1 MFSSAGGFRFIQAGG
16 LNSGIYLFT
25 GLDGEIS
32 QGYQTTLGRTFFS
45 GSSNLANGNIVTV
58 QLAGNTSTTYA
69 RSLSGS
75 GTNDQ
80 VSTMILDTNLNQVI
94 VGTTDANSVGNLD
107 LYMSKYNSNGSL
119 QWQRTVGTST
129 RDFLFDAVFTDNEA
143 NIIAVG
149 NTALATNAWV
159 GKFNSSNGN
168 LLEQYTMTQYTSMN
182 SITTDSS
189 GNVRLLATQNSVVDG
204 VLVLNMQSNFTK
216 TWGQYIEYTGI
227 DITGSGV
234 VVDSG
239 GNTYATVRRV
249 SAKEDFLI
257 KMNTSGVVQWQTGF
271 NFGTERGF
279 YATCADNSGNIYIA
293 GDFGATL
300 TAQVIK
306 FDSSG
311 NILWGRG
318 LTGYGGTEECG
329 VNNISWY
336 NGNLLINGWA
346 FFAGTKYGM
355 LLEVPDDGSKVGT
368 YANGFVWGFGP
379 FTKVSSSLTTTS
391 STGPAFDVTTL
402 ANSAGTLTDSSTTVT
417 IAQNIPF

>member
-1 MFSSAGGFRFIQAGG
+1 MFSSAGGFRFIQANG

-32 QGYQTTLGRTFFS
+32 QGYQTTLGRTYFA

-58 QLAGNTSTTYA
+58 QLTSNTSTNYA

-80 VSTMILDTNLNQVI
+80 VNTMLLDTSYNQI
-94 VGTTDANSVGNLD
+94 IIGTTDANSVGNLD
-107 LYMSKYNSNGSL
+107 FYISKYDNSGSL

-129 RDFLFDAVFTDNEA
+129 RDFLFDATFTNSEA

-149 NTALATNAWV
+149 SSAASSNAWV
-159 GKFNSSNGN
+159 GKFRSSDGN
-168 LLEQYTMTQYTSMN
+168 LLEQYTMNLYTTMN

-189 GNVRLLATQNSVVDG
+189 GNVRLLATQNSTNDG
-204 VLVLNMQSNFTK
+204 VLILKMESDFTK
-216 TWGQYIEYTGI
+216 TWGQYVEYTGY
-227 DITGSGV
+227 DITGAGV

-239 GNTYATVRRV
+239 GNTYATVRRIT
-249 SAKEDFLI
+249 ADEDFLI
-257 KMNTSGVVQWQTGF
+257 MMNSSGVVQWQTGF
-271 NFGTERGF
+271 NFGTQRGF
-279 YATCADNSGNIYIA
+279 YATCADNSGNVYIA
-293 GDFGATL
+293 GDFGTTT

-311 NILWGRG
+311 NILWTRG

-336 NGNLLINGWA
+336 NGNILINGWA
-346 FFAGTKYGM
+346 YFAGTKLGM
-355 LLEVPDDGSKVGT
+355 LLEVPDDGSKLGS

-379 FTKVSSSLTTTS
+379 FTKVSSSLTTSS
-391 STGPAFDVTTL
+391 STGPAFTATTL
-402 ANSAGTLTDSSTTVT
+402 ADSAGTLTDSSTTVT